1 MVIIDGYIVI
11 TEGSLIYSVGYGL
24 VCGPGCEL
32 GCGLVCGPG
41 CGLGYGLVCGP
52 GGGLG
57 CVLGRGLWS
66 GVCVD
71 LGVDWGGIF

>member
-1 MVIIDGYIVI
+1 MWTGVLPEVWNGVW
-11 TEGSLIYSVGYGL
+11 TWGWPRVCPGVWSVVWY
-24 VCGPGCEL
+24 E
-32 GCGLVCGPG
+32 
-41 CGLGYGLVCGP
+41 P

-71 LGVDWGGIF
+71 LGVD